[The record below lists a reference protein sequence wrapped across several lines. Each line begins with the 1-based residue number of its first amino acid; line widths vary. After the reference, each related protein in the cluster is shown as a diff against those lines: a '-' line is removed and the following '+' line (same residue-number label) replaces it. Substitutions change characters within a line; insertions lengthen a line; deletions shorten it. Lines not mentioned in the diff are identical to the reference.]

1 MHMTLNWCFTRVLI
15 DAIGF
20 NRCFIISSFNW
31 ATLQPFFKK
40 HGNRGYYHFKLC
52 LHDFVKKILI
62 PKRAQNASSN
72 VFCNIRQ
79 SSLFNIK
86 MFIIMFSMIYQ
97 LNRVSRDTVSPP
109 QNSNICHCEYALLVI
124 ADCFPCKLFQNSFI
138 YFTEKEHWLT
148 FLHSF

>member
-1 MHMTLNWCFTRVLI
+1 MSFTCKCLDHRWGTESWHLFRVILI
-15 DAIGF
+15 F
-20 NRCFIISSFNW
+20 
-31 ATLQPFFKK
+31 
-40 HGNRGYYHFKLC
+40 LC
-52 LHDFVKKILI
+52 YVLHDLVEIILI

-109 QNSNICHCEYALLVI
+109 LNSNICHCECALLVI

-148 FLHSF
+148 SLHSF